1 MGAPAAGC
9 AAEIGVISGAKL
21 LGLSHGQADIPPA
34 GAQRRQ
40 WPLNRQLRF
49 IKMHPGFGLR
59 HPGSVMQVK
68 QLAAGLQNLKAMG
81 AALRNQQGV
90 APIRAEF
97 HGVRAAP

>member
-1 MGAPAAGC
+1 
-9 AAEIGVISGAKL
+9 
-21 LGLSHGQADIPPA
+21 
-34 GAQRRQ
+34 
-40 WPLNRQLRF
+40 
-49 IKMHPGFGLR
+49 MHPGFGLR